1 MPYRPDHRPHSITT
15 KNVWEPVMHS
25 MEKYLAEE
33 PFALRRSERSDINVN
48 DRIEIRHY
56 AQELG
61 VDEQR
66 LIVAVE
72 RAGLSGRAVQAQ
84 LGCC

>member
-1 MPYRPDHRPHSITT
+1 
-15 KNVWEPVMHS
+15 MHS

-48 DRIEIRHY
+48 DRTEIRHY

-61 VDEQR
+61 VDEQH
-66 LIVAVE
+66 LIGAVD
-72 RAGLSGRAVQAQ
+72 RAGLNDRAVQAH

>member
-1 MPYRPDHRPHSITT
+1 
-15 KNVWEPVMHS
+15 MHS

-48 DRIEIRHY
+48 DRFEMRHF

-61 VDEQR
+61 VDESHLAR
-66 LIVAVE
+66 AVE
-72 RAGLSGRAVQAQ
+72 QAGLSGRAVQAH